1 MKHIEAFLEST
12 SYKYR
17 TVNQITTV
25 NLLTFLEVKI
35 VCKGNQISLNAV
47 TTKWTGYSGFVS
59 LNLQKILGLNTIG
72 LFLLIVI
79 CELSKTPWFIA
90 YDYTYILI
98 ITITLN
104 LMWYFHSLIIYQNF
118 KSKIE
123 MVHYLSQIN
132 NLN

>member
-1 MKHIEAFLEST
+1 MKHIEVFLKST
-12 SYKYR
+12 NYKYR
-17 TVNQITTV
+17 VVDEVIAV
-25 NLLTFLEVKI
+25 NLTTFLEVKI
-35 VCKGNQISLNAV
+35 DRKGNQISLNAV
-47 TTKWTGYSGFVS
+47 TTKWTGFSGFVS
-59 LNLQKILGLNTIG
+59 LNLKKILEINTIG

-98 ITITLN
+98 IAITLN

-123 MVHYLSQIN
+123 MVHYLSEIN